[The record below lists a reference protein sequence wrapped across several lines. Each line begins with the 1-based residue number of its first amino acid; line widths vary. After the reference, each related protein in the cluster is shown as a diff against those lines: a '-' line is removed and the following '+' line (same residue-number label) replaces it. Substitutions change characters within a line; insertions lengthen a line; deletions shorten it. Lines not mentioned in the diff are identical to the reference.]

1 MNVIFSFQVFEG
13 EFNFLSTVME
23 SSDGLYAAATSLG
36 IDLQIF
42 FSYSPELTNEVIV
55 SCIKTATNTTRGLYP
70 KMPDSVTLAESFLT
84 EFPGINPLTAHSILS
99 SGVMLNEFLA
109 WSHEQ
114 RMHVLEKY
122 HVPEESIS
130 LFSVFCRYGER
141 EDSKSIMTDCSSS
154 VSSGLDSDRCCLYQ
168 VQNER
173 KRKHSISSH
182 HMDDLCFD
190 ELTQFETLNPAVEAA
205 PDSSTLP
212 KLFNFGI
219 PKNDERSSEFAKT
232 SLSMSEFFDQKKS
245 IGAATMRIRSGV
257 SYSPGNCKAPPKLE
271 QLRQPGLSLKNKD
284 LAQNEILDT
293 DLMGKSV
300 NWHSLSNSEKLHEDV
315 RGEVVDLTDSPL
327 FDKSFDIPDS
337 MYFTN
342 LITETEKDPMRKNKI
357 ARTSSFDNCSHPE
370 TNSSK
375 IWRSLKDT
383 QGDVDEFHEPDFGE
397 NVFPLDLKSHGNIGL
412 TQAPVRNLEES
423 PFKEELSHLSETPL
437 SFARRSACL
446 LKNSPWTTE
455 FINKVKEK
463 SKLRQKSLSSESSGP
478 YFGYPGN
485 MSKAFKRRS
494 PSIIDFFKYQPG
506 RISGNVPE
514 QKRQKQSG
522 LSSNSTKK
530 GRYSTS
536 SSSWTPKDKRSTK
549 VRLYSTFMFIKVKI
563 WQKEE
568 G

>member
-1 MNVIFSFQVFEG
+1 MNQNVERLLNFCPVEQRYDKICSNVAPEADNIVPLIPALKTEQGHKNMEALPGTVIIVNTQNVDKEMIMSRRSSYQVILAMEKEG
-13 EFNFLSTVME
+13 IQVVER
-23 SSDGLYAAATSLG
+23 
-36 IDLQIF
+36 DLNLPADI
-42 FSYSPELTNEVIV
+42 
-55 SCIKTATNTTRGLYP
+55 
-70 KMPDSVTLAESFLT
+70 
-84 EFPGINPLTAHSILS
+84 ILS
-99 SGVMLNEFLA
+99 SAICLA
-109 WSHEQ
+109 W
-114 RMHVLEKY
+114 Y
-122 HVPEESIS
+122 
-130 LFSVFCRYGER
+130 
-141 EDSKSIMTDCSSS
+141 DSENLGKKATPTTEASSS
-154 VSSGLDSDRCCLYQ
+154 LPLYRCCLYQ

-173 KRKHSISSH
+173 KRKHSVSSH
-182 HMDDLCFD
+182 QMDELCFD
-190 ELTQFETLNPAVEAA
+190 ELTQFETINPVVEAV

-212 KLFNFGI
+212 KPFDFGI
-219 PKNDERSSEFAKT
+219 SKNTGKSSEFAKT
-232 SLSMSEFFDQKKS
+232 SLSMSEFFGQKQS
-245 IGAATMRIRSGV
+245 TSAATMRNHSGV

-271 QLRQPGLSLKNKD
+271 QLRQPGLSLKNKE

-293 DLMGKSV
+293 DLMGKSL

-315 RGEVVDLTDSPL
+315 RGEVVDLTDNPL

-357 ARTSSFDNCSHPE
+357 ARTLSFDNCCHPE

-383 QGDVDEFHEPDFGE
+383 GEVDEFREPDFGE
-397 NVFPLDLKSHGNIGL
+397 NVFPLDFKSHGNIGL
-412 TQAPVRNLEES
+412 TQASVRNLEES

-437 SFARRSACL
+437 SFARRSSFL

-494 PSIIDFFKYQPG
+494 PSVIDLFKYQPG
-506 RISGNVPE
+506 KISGNVPE
-514 QKRQKQSG
+514 QKRQKQLG

-549 VRLYSTFMFIKVKI
+549 VRIYSTFMFIKVKI
-563 WQKEE
+563 RQKEE